1 MVIYYETIE
10 IKSYFYINFIIYFC
24 HFYFY
29 LYYNCKIEAKTND
42 IYRFSIIIGA
52 ISFFLIGL
60 ISGIVEKKYGIIS
73 NFITGLILLIIII
86 VIKLLSKS
94 TLEGT
99 DWLKYGIYLITISLG
114 GMIGVQL
121 DTRKK
126 TSNKHK

>member
-1 MVIYYETIE
+1 MKLLKSKAISLFIFAIFTFIYTI
-10 IKSYFYINFIIYFC
+10 
-24 HFYFY
+24 
-29 LYYNCKIEAKTND
+29 LVYNGKIEAKTND

>member
-1 MVIYYETIE
+1 MKLLKSKAISILISLFIFAILTFIYTI
-10 IKSYFYINFIIYFC
+10 
-24 HFYFY
+24 
-29 LYYNCKIEAKTND
+29 LVYNGKIEAKAND

-60 ISGIVEKKYGIIS
+60 ISGIVEKKYGILS

-121 DTRKK
+121 DARKK

>member
-1 MVIYYETIE
+1 M
-10 IKSYFYINFIIYFC
+10 
-24 HFYFY
+24 
-29 LYYNCKIEAKTND
+29 
-42 IYRFSIIIGA
+42 SIV
-52 ISFFLIGL
+52 SFP
-60 ISGIVEKKYGIIS
+60 
-73 NFITGLILLIIII
+73 

>member
-1 MVIYYETIE
+1 MKLLKSKAISILISLFIFAIFTFIYTILVYNGK
-10 IKSYFYINFIIYFC
+10 IK
-24 HFYFY
+24 
-29 LYYNCKIEAKTND
+29 AKAND

>member
-1 MVIYYETIE
+1 MKLLKSKAISILISLFIFAIFTFIYTI
-10 IKSYFYINFIIYFC
+10 
-24 HFYFY
+24 
-29 LYYNCKIEAKTND
+29 LVYNGKIEAKTND

-99 DWLKYGIYLITISLG
+99 DWLKSGIYLITISLG

>member
-1 MVIYYETIE
+1 MKLLKSKAISILISLFIFAIFTFIYTI
-10 IKSYFYINFIIYFC
+10 
-24 HFYFY
+24 
-29 LYYNCKIEAKTND
+29 LVYNGKIEAKTND

-94 TLEGT
+94 TFEGT

-121 DTRKK
+121 DARKK

>member
-1 MVIYYETIE
+1 MLNLVTSGLCVSRQIV
-10 IKSYFYINFIIYFC
+10 FV
-24 HFYFY
+24 
-29 LYYNCKIEAKTND
+29 
-42 IYRFSIIIGA
+42 SIV
-52 ISFFLIGL
+52 SFP
-60 ISGIVEKKYGIIS
+60 
-73 NFITGLILLIIII
+73 

>member
-1 MVIYYETIE
+1 MVIYYETIV
-10 IKSYFYINFIIYFC
+10 IKSYFYIN
-24 HFYFY
+24 
-29 LYYNCKIEAKTND
+29 
-42 IYRFSIIIGA
+42 
-52 ISFFLIGL
+52 FLIGL

>member
-1 MVIYYETIE
+1 MKLLKSKAISILISLFIFAIFTFIYTI
-10 IKSYFYINFIIYFC
+10 
-24 HFYFY
+24 
-29 LYYNCKIEAKTND
+29 LVYNGKIEAKTND
-42 IYRFSIIIGA
+42 IYRFIIIGA

>member
-1 MVIYYETIE
+1 MKLL
-10 IKSYFYINFIIYFC
+10 KSKAISILISLFIFAIFT
-24 HFYFY
+24 FIV
-29 LYYNCKIEAKTND
+29 YNGKIEAKAND